1 MQKQVTYSST
11 NTYDTLNELTHQTK
25 NVWIVF
31 HGIGYL
37 SQFFIRHFSSL
48 NTKENYIICPQAPSK
63 YYKDD
68 QYRRV
73 GASWLTKENTL
84 IDTEN
89 VLNYIDAVMEYEK
102 IPSNCKLIVLG
113 YSQGVSIASRWIAK
127 KKQDCNRLILIS
139 GVFPKEL
146 TANDFNHLNKQ
157 VIFHHSVGSNDPIF
171 DKKNVL
177 KQEERIKL
185 IFPTINITNHNGG
198 HELNTTLFDTYI
210 K

>member
-1 MQKQVTYSST
+1 MQKQVTYTAT
-11 NTYDTLNELTHQTK
+11 NTYNTLNQLTNQTK

-48 NTKENYIICPQAPSK
+48 NAEENYIICPQAPSK

-73 GASWLTKENTL
+73 GASWLTKENTQ

-89 VLNYIDAVMEYEK
+89 VLNYIDAVIEHEL
-102 IPSNCKLIVLG
+102 IPSKCKLIVLG

-127 KKQDCNRLILIS
+127 RKHYCNRLIFIS

-146 TANDFNHLNKQ
+146 TANDFNHLHKQ